1 MDENERAIIRKL
13 YDLQMEL
20 FEAQGQEIAALRKAN
35 DSLQRSHEIIGQL
48 LTLTA
53 KLAGFA

>member
-1 MDENERAIIRKL
+1 MDETERKIIRQL

-20 FEAQGQEIAALRKAN
+20 FDAQGEEIAALKRAN
-35 DSLQRSHEIIGQL
+35 DSLQRSHAIIGQL
-48 LTLTA
+48 LALTA

>member
-1 MDENERAIIRKL
+1 MNEQERAIIRKL

-20 FEAQGQEIAALRKAN
+20 FDAQGEEIAALKRAN
-35 DSLQRSHEIIGQL
+35 DSLQRSHAIIGEL